1 MKNEDLLKAIGQ
13 IDDEIIEA
21 AETKRDS
28 KAVVKAASV
37 LGGAKSSGGRGA
49 RVVLKS
55 FAAVAA
61 CLVLVIGVASATG
74 TFRMGAAKSEVA
86 DTEAGYYDAGMM
98 VADSG
103 FMEAPEAAEEYS
115 IASNAAMEKMK
126 ATEDVAGARNVEAQK
141 DKKLV
146 YRAWVDVQTTDFDE
160 SVKQLEAMV
169 NSYGGYIETSNI
181 SNGSYYSDQLYKNGY
196 YQVRIPADSYNAF
209 MNSACQQWH
218 VTSKNENLED
228 ITKAYYEVADRIE
241 TLERKEVKLHELLS
255 KATSLSDIIT
265 IENELSNNEYE
276 LNNLKNSM
284 AQYDEQVTYATVEIS
299 LNQVTQV
306 GSSIGSD
313 GFGARMLRALKNGI
327 RNFGEGIADF
337 VVWMGYNVIE
347 IAIIVVA
354 LILIRKF
361 HLVRRLVNWIKR

>member
-28 KAVVKAASV
+28 KMPSNIKVV
-37 LGGAKSSGGRGA
+37 GGAKKSGGRGA

-61 CLVLVIGVASATG
+61 CLVLVIGIASATG
-74 TFRMGAAKSEVA
+74 TFRMGAAKSEAA

-98 VADSG
+98 VADTD

-115 IASNAAMEKMK
+115 IALNGSMEKMK
-126 ATEDVAGARNVEAQK
+126 ATEDLAGARSVEAQR

-146 YRAWVDVQTTDFDE
+146 YRAWVDIQTTDFDE

-181 SNGSYYSDQLYKNGY
+181 SNGSYYSDQIYKNGY

-209 MNSACQQWH
+209 MSSACQQWH
-218 VTSKNENLED
+218 VTNKNENLED
-228 ITKAYYEVADRIE
+228 ITKVYYEVADRIE

-306 GSSIGSD
+306 GGSIGSD

>member
-28 KAVVKAASV
+28 KMPSNINVV
-37 LGGAKSSGGRGA
+37 GGAKKSGWRGA
-49 RVVLKS
+49 HVVLKS

-61 CLVLVIGVASATG
+61 CLVLVIGIASATG
-74 TFRMGAAKSEVA
+74 TFRMGASKSA
-86 DTEAGYYDAGMM
+86 DTEMAYDMSG
-98 VADSG
+98 DSG
-103 FMEAPEAAEEYS
+103 FMEAPAAVEEYLTV
-115 IASNAAMEKMK
+115 SNAAMEKMK
-126 ATEDVAGARNVEAQK
+126 ATEDVAGAGNVEAQR

-218 VTSKNENLED
+218 VTNKNENLED

-347 IAIIVVA
+347 IAIAIVA
-354 LILIRKF
+354 IILIRKF